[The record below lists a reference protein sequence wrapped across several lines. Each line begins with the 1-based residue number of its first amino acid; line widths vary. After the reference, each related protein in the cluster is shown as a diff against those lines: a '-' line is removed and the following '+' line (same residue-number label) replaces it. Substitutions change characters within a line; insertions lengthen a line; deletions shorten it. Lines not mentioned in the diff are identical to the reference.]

1 MLKLTYNAIIELHI
15 IKTQEVNR
23 MCKEKYYIT
32 TAIAYTSRKPHI
44 GNSYEIVMTDAL
56 ARYKRMLGY
65 DVFFLTGTDEHGQKI
80 EEYAKKAGVTPKEYV
95 DKVAGEIKDIC
106 DILNTTYDHFIR
118 TTDDYHEETVKKIF
132 KKLYEQGDIYKS
144 SYEGLYC
151 TPCESFWTESQLV
164 DGKCPDCGREVKKAK
179 EEAYFFRM
187 SKYQKQLEQYIED
200 NPDFIYPEQRKKE
213 MVNNFIK
220 PGLQDLCVSRTSFK
234 WGIPVDF
241 DPDHV
246 VYVWID
252 ALSNYITALGYNPEG
267 SADNYKKYWPADV
280 HIIGKD
286 ILRFHT
292 IYWPIML
299 MALGEPLPKQVFAH
313 PWLLFGEDKMSK
325 SRGNVIYA
333 DDLAKLIGVDAVR
346 YYLLSEMPY
355 TSDGSIT
362 YETVFERYN
371 SDLANTLGNLVNRTV
386 AMSNKYF
393 DGEIMQPTATE
404 PVDDEL
410 KTVALNTVK
419 NVDKLLN
426 EYRMSD
432 AIDAVISLARR
443 SNKYIDETAPWVLA
457 KDEANKER
465 LGTVLY
471 NLLESIRYIA
481 ILISPFMPETA
492 EKIFEQINSDVKD
505 YSTLESFGGLKAGTR
520 VGTPT
525 PLFSRLDSEKL
536 LADIAEVAKKAQEAE
551 KPKQEIEE
559 KPQIAIDDFAKVE
572 LRVAKIKACEPVKKA
587 KKLLKLTL
595 DDGVGERTVASGI
608 AQYYKPEELIG
619 HNVILV
625 ANLKPAKLCGVESCG
640 MILAADSG
648 DTVKVVFVDDM
659 EVGSTVR

>member
-1 MLKLTYNAIIELHI
+1 
-15 IKTQEVNR
+15 
-23 MCKEKYYIT
+23 MCKKKYYIT

-44 GNSYEIVMTDAL
+44 GNSYEIVMTDAI
-56 ARYKRMLGY
+56 ARYKRMQGY

-80 EEYAKKAGVTPKEYV
+80 EEYAKKSGVTPKEYV
-95 DKVAGEIKDIC
+95 DKVAGEIKETC
-106 DILNTTYDHFIR
+106 DLLNTTYDHFIR
-118 TTDDYHEETVKKIF
+118 TTDDYHEKAVQKIF
-132 KKLYEQGDIYKS
+132 KKLYEQGDIYKGC
-144 SYEGLYC
+144 YEGMYC

-187 SKYQKQLEQYIED
+187 SKYQKQLEKYIED
-200 NPDFIYPEQRKKE
+200 NPDFIFPEQRKNE

-252 ALSNYITALGYNPEG
+252 ALSNYITALGYSPDG
-267 SADNYKKYWPADV
+267 SGDNYKKYWPADV

-313 PWLLFGEDKMSK
+313 PWLLFGSDKMSK

-333 DDLAKLIGVDAVR
+333 EDLVKLIGVDAVR

-355 TSDGSIT
+355 VSDGSIT

-393 DGEIMQPTATE
+393 DGQVMAPTAQE
-404 PVDDEL
+404 PLDEQL
-410 KTVALNTVK
+410 KNAALAAVE
-419 NVDKLLN
+419 NVDKLLSK
-426 EYRMSD
+426 YRVSD
-432 AIDAVISLARR
+432 ALEAILSLARR

-457 KDEANKER
+457 KDEDKKER

-471 NLLESIRYIA
+471 NLLESIRFIA
-481 ILISPFMPETA
+481 ILVSPFMPETA
-492 EKIFEQINSDVKD
+492 EKIFKQVNTQVTSYDSLKE
-505 YSTLESFGGLKAGTR
+505 FGGLKAGEK
-520 VGTPT
+520 VGTAE

-536 LADIAEVAKKAQEAE
+536 LADIAEAAKKAQEAE
-551 KPKQEIEE
+551 KPKKEIEQ
-559 KPQIAIDDFAKVE
+559 KPEITIDDFAKVE
-572 LRVAKIKACEPVKKA
+572 LRVAKVEACEPVKRA

-595 DDGVGERTVASGI
+595 DDGAGKRTVASGI
-608 AQYYKPEELIG
+608 AQYYKPEDLIG

-625 ANLKPAKLCGVESCG
+625 ANLKSAKLCGVESCG
-640 MILAADSG
+640 MILAADSN
-648 DTVKVVFVDDM
+648 DSVKVIFADDM